1 MRECAYAT
9 VQARDSHHGHFHSC
23 SFHTRALIEKGSLSN
38 VKAAMLLTKVGCACL
53 LGGDDQFVVVAT
65 ECGLKSEKKY
75 NFWKL
80 HRWLKG

>member
-1 MRECAYAT
+1 MNAYAT

-53 LGGDDQFVVVAT
+53 LAYLGGDDQFVVAT
-65 ECGLKSEKKY
+65 VWLKIRKKY
-75 NFWKL
+75 NFG
-80 HRWLKG
+80 HIR